1 MSYPSGS
8 ALETR
13 INIARIIHQS
23 KVLIFRE
30 KSVFFSFQSPK
41 PTNELNF
48 SNFPRIPE
56 ISRIN
61 LVPGAFLKMVP
72 DWCIIKYQSKTVF
85 VIVKMGKIKQE
96 KEKQLHVNKFL
107 LHQNLMRCALYS
119 L

>member
-1 MSYPSGS
+1 MVRDIQRTIKYQSTTVFVIVKMVKIKQ
-8 ALETR
+8 EIMFITQTR

-30 KSVFFSFQSPK
+30 KSVFFSFQSLK

-56 ISRIN
+56 IGRIN

-72 DWCIIKYQSKTVF
+72 D
-85 VIVKMGKIKQE
+85 
-96 KEKQLHVNKFL
+96 L
-107 LHQNLMRCALYS
+107 S
-119 L
+119 LIHI